1 MPRDPKNYDN
11 LLGGKAK
18 GLSDHQLQEHFKLYK
33 GYVAKLN
40 EIQGKLA
47 TVDRGAPNYSFNDY
61 SELRRR
67 EPVAFNGTILHE
79 LYFENLGDGSVSPSD
94 ALKALVAD
102 SFGSWD
108 AYLADTK
115 AALLSGHGWTT
126 LVWDGNTGKLYN
138 NLIQSEHHVG
148 LFANTTVVAAFD
160 AWEHAYFYDYQTTK
174 AKYVEAILS
183 GANWSVVSARFNAL
197 GQKA

>member
-1 MPRDPKNYDN
+1 MSREAKNFDS
-11 LLGGKAK
+11 LLGKTK

-40 EIQGKLA
+40 EIHGKLA
-47 TVDRGAPNYSFNDY
+47 TADRGAPNYSFSDY

-67 EPVAFNGTILHE
+67 EPVAFNGTVLHE
-79 LYFENLGDGSVSPSD
+79 LYFENLGDGSAVASD
-94 ALKALVAD
+94 GLKALVSG

-126 LVWDGNTGKLYN
+126 LVWDASAGKLYN

-148 LFANTTVVAAFD
+148 LLANTTVVAAFD

-174 AKYVEAILS
+174 AKYVDAILS
-183 GANWSVVSARFNAL
+183 GANWSVVGQRLAAL
-197 GQKA
+197 GQKV